1 MRVNEMVA
9 RHGRYDRQ
17 RFHAAKT
24 KVELQ
29 KDLANSDF
37 VIRTDWSSVT
47 GWNQETWR
55 TLPNLWPFVDYVV
68 MADSGRIVDE
78 VPAPLRG
85 THAKCVTMILLSLLQ
100 YGKKEDEE
108 PLKAWALYF
117 LYVTMCLQKDVVKGA
132 KPDRLSWQQE
142 TVRRMQMF
150 LNGRWEELLVETL
163 GRIRR
168 IRHAREEAELKAPSQ
183 PPIDQKRKINAAA
196 FWTNMK
202 KGRTKAAYDEIVGK
216 PTIHHNLSE
225 EAKKVI
231 EEKLPKQDLP
241 NPDLFERVREI
252 AREAKNQVAFEVDT
266 VRRYYAGHAKK
277 AGGLSRLCFR
287 HFNDAAKVQLA
298 RNTPSFWMRLK
309 TVLEIIANGNI
320 PDAILPFITGGRG
333 GIQGQK
339 RLFVSGEV
347 VQRSADAL
355 TCIVWL
361 RSGGRLK
368 HNLGVGVSGAID
380 VFRHWVKAQRRK
392 HKKYDDW
399 VVIEVDARNM
409 FHKIDREQLIRQVAE
424 EAPIMLNSVLKL
436 TSHQNISMFNGT
448 YFTEC
453 TTGTIIGGGNSSTP
467 ASMMMDVCV
476 GQLLQTAGQQEV
488 H

>member
-1 MRVNEMVA
+1 MMSSTEGSAAGVLEGRSGAPGGGGDRPRIVVIPFPGDQRQVSEEQTSERREEGKERVLGGSVVDERKHKTDLAEFQRNEEELRMRVNEMVA

-163 GRIRR
+163 GRIRW

-202 KGRTKAAYDEIVGK
+202 KGRTKAA
-216 PTIHHNLSE
+216 
-225 EAKKVI
+225 
-231 EEKLPKQDLP
+231 
-241 NPDLFERVREI
+241 
-252 AREAKNQVAFEVDT
+252 
-266 VRRYYAGHAKK
+266 
-277 AGGLSRLCFR
+277 
-287 HFNDAAKVQLA
+287 
-298 RNTPSFWMRLK
+298 
-309 TVLEIIANGNI
+309 
-320 PDAILPFITGGRG
+320 
-333 GIQGQK
+333 
-339 RLFVSGEV
+339 
-347 VQRSADAL
+347 
-355 TCIVWL
+355 
-361 RSGGRLK
+361 
-368 HNLGVGVSGAID
+368 
-380 VFRHWVKAQRRK
+380 
-392 HKKYDDW
+392 
-399 VVIEVDARNM
+399 
-409 FHKIDREQLIRQVAE
+409 
-424 EAPIMLNSVLKL
+424 
-436 TSHQNISMFNGT
+436 
-448 YFTEC
+448 
-453 TTGTIIGGGNSSTP
+453 
-467 ASMMMDVCV
+467 
-476 GQLLQTAGQQEV
+476 
-488 H
+488 